1 MTHLGLKLPHSPL
14 SILPFSCYTL
24 SMTITQTVEIPA
36 SHRLTIDVP
45 REIPAGRTQVVIQFP
60 VVEKQTG
67 QRSPDRRSP
76 DRRSDE
82 PVPKSA
88 DEGATSHVDALK
100 RILSQPTPRADA
112 LLGVAANLGDIT
124 LEQIREERLAKYLE

>member
-1 MTHLGLKLPHSPL
+1 
-14 SILPFSCYTL
+14 
-24 SMTITQTVEIPA
+24 MTITQTVDIPA
-36 SHRLTIDVP
+36 DHRVFFEFLAP
-45 REIPAGRTQVVIQFP
+45 REIPAGKTRVEVKLTP
-60 VVEKQTG
+60 VVEKQ
-67 QRSPDRRSP
+67 DK
-76 DRRSDE
+76 

-88 DEGATSHVDALK
+88 DEGTSPHPHSDALK